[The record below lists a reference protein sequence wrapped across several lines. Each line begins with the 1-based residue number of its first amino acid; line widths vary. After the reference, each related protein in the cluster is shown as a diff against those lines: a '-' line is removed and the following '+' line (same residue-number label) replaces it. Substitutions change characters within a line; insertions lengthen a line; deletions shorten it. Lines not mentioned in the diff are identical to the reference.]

1 MMGYVA
7 YGITTIF
14 FGWVAYEVTSLLIG
28 SIKDKKNGKG

>member
-14 FGWVAYEVTSLLIG
+14 FGWVGYEIASLLIG
-28 SIKDKKNGKG
+28 SLKDKRNGKN